1 MAMARASTSVR
12 LTKSAAWSG
21 SVSSALWSSLPSA
34 PMPSS
39 SPATASASRAME
51 IRQFDR
57 MSVQDQGDYITVLID
72 GAQQVLI
79 DTGHR
84 DLADK
89 VDKLFTE
96 VLPGDQISLGM
107 AEFERNLARARVA
120 DLQRVIKDPNARR
133 RLEVEDAMAVTLQAN
148 GIELPDSFFTVAKRF
163 RPQHPA
169 KS

>member
-1 MAMARASTSVR
+1 MRNKIFTSAILVF
-12 LTKSAAWSG
+12 AAF
-21 SVSSALWSSLPSA
+21 ALF
-34 PMPSS
+34 
-39 SPATASASRAME
+39 ASASRAME